1 MSTINNSQAIELKF
15 KKNFVLALQQQKSLL
30 RGSGVVE
37 EEVDFGGFS
46 TNYPIVDALG
56 DFTEITARQQANAF
70 SEAVIK
76 NRHGYTKTFYKTLPI
91 DKSMDVEQLIADPTS
106 AFMASLVA
114 LYNRWADR
122 QIVAAALGSV
132 VQGAPDEAGTT
143 LTAAQDG
150 VVTIDGSAGMAK
162 PVINEIVTNAINAN
176 IPDEEI
182 HRSVLCVTGQEN
194 ADLSD
199 VPNLV
204 NKLYTLEEDRNKTI
218 VYGIDGM
225 AIKHFAGSRTG
236 AATVANP
243 VLPEA
248 TANGQAASEA
258 NPLTTR
264 TCVWLAPRAV
274 YGHVRIKEVV
284 HTPDV
289 QALANTQSIKIVVEQ
304 RLFRTMGQ
312 RVQAITTDI

>member
-1 MSTINNSQAIELKF
+1 MSQINNSQAIELKF
-15 KKNFVLALQQQKSLL
+15 KKSFTLALQQQKSLL

-37 EEVDFGGFS
+37 EEMDIGGS
-46 TNYPIVDALG
+46 DSNYPLVDALG
-56 DFTEITARQQANAF
+56 DFTEITQRKQANAF
-70 SEAVIK
+70 DDPVIR
-76 NRHGYTKTFYKTLPI
+76 NRHGYTRTFFKTLPI
-91 DKSMDVEQLIADPTS
+91 DKSLDVLQLVADPTS

-114 LYNRWADR
+114 LFNRWADR
-122 QIVAAALGSV
+122 QIIAAALGNV
-132 VQGAPDEAGTT
+132 VQGAPDAAGNSITF
-143 LTAAQDG
+143 ANEG
-150 VVTIDGSAGMAK
+150 GITIDGSAGFSK
-162 PVINEIVTNAINAN
+162 DIIDEITTNAINSN

-182 HRSVLCVTGQEN
+182 HRSVLCVSGQEN
-194 ADLSD
+194 ADLSNI
-199 VPNLV
+199 PNLV
-204 NKLYTLEEDRNKTI
+204 NKLYTTTEDRNKQI
-218 VYGIDGM
+218 VYGVDGM

-248 TANGQAASEA
+248 ASK
-258 NPLTTR
+258 R

-274 YGHVRIKEVV
+274 YGHIRIKEVV

-289 QALANTQSIKIVVEQ
+289 QALANTQSIKLVVEQ